1 MEKINLENKNAIEED
16 QISPT
21 VLEEKNVQS
30 DGKLKRPFPI
40 LLAAFAAA
48 VLLDLLFFEKAWG
61 WHWAVAVNLY
71 LIAAVVSARLEGK
84 HLPLPSLTLMVLTSL
99 TALLTGFRTASAT
112 TTALVLVSGLGMLL
126 LTASL
131 LNGQWMQFRLREL
144 IGELFKLIPSGVIG
158 TPFLILEGIQL
169 SQTSKEQN
177 PSKSKPGLAILRGV
191 LITIPLLLLFGLLL
205 ASADTIFSELLG
217 SAFDWLKFD
226 IFDNLIP
233 QIFFILLLTW
243 FGAAALWHA
252 LTKSENQLAIQPDKP
267 LFKPFLGMTETSIAL
282 ISLNVLFALFLV
294 VQFRYFF
301 AGSANVSIDGFTYAE
316 YARRGFFELVAVA
329 LIASVLYF
337 SLASFTKRGTQAKK
351 RAFSVM
357 AGLLLAQVGVM
368 LISAF
373 QRLRLYEQAYGFTSL
388 RLAAHVFMVFVGLL
402 LLALI
407 LMELTNSFRR
417 LGLVLM
423 LGVLAFALVMVG
435 LNEDAL
441 IAQQNLERA
450 VQGEKLDA
458 AYLVHDL
465 SNDAVPTLFRYMD
478 DPDIDPELREKLQ
491 LVMACR
497 YGNFEDNYGKATWQS
512 ITIPTLVA
520 VKLYVQHDEVLSSVP
535 LDTISTGSTVSIDGE
550 TIWCYGAPDF

>member
-71 LIAAVVSARLEGK
+71 LIAAGVSARLEGK
-84 HLPLPSLTLMVLTSL
+84 HLPVPSLTLMVLTSL

-158 TPFLILEGIQL
+158 TPFLILEGFQL

-205 ASADTIFSELLG
+205 ASADTIFSEMLG

-233 QIFFILLLTW
+233 HIFFILLLTW

-282 ISLNVLFALFLV
+282 ISLNILFALFLA

-417 LGLVLM
+417 LGLVLV

-435 LNEDAL
+435 LNEDSL

-458 AYLVHDL
+458 AYLVHGL

-478 DPDIDPELREKLQ
+478 DPDIDPELQEKLQ

-497 YGNFEDNYGKATWQS
+497 FANFEDNYGKATWQS
-512 ITIPTLVA
+512 ISIPTSVA
-520 VKLYVQHDEVLSSVP
+520 GKLYVQHDEVLSSVP
-535 LDTISTGSTVSIDGE
+535 LDTISTGSAFSIDGE